1 MSDRYLVVGRDCKQ
15 WELIGFLSR
24 LRRAPMAKKENPN
37 VHGRWLQLCSMGTY

>member
-1 MSDRYLVVGRDCKQ
+1 MYMVVGCNCVQ
-15 WELIGFLSR
+15 WELIDCLSR